1 MDSQCTAMAVVAT
14 LTATVAWAFAGF
26 VADMLGIRYSLRL
39 GYALVDLTLAAFCA
53 SLLAFIWSLM

>member
-1 MDSQCTAMAVVAT
+1 MAVVAT
-14 LTATVAWAFAGF
+14 LAATVAWVFAGF

-39 GYALVDLTLAAFCA
+39 GYALVDLILAAFCA